1 MEGYIYQVSQVTG
14 VQRFVY
20 YLYLHLSYIVLWIFN
35 DTLHT
40 LVIMWL
46 IRAISIHLPEGRNQL
61 SYHSLNYVALTIIVL
76 DYT

>member
-14 VQRFVY
+14 VHRFVY

-35 DTLHT
+35 DILHT

-46 IRAISIHLPEGRNQL
+46 IRTISIHLPEGRNQL
-61 SYHSLNYVALTIIVL
+61 SYQSLIM
-76 DYT
+76 